1 MANPSRVPALVF
13 WGAIA
18 LATTA
23 GCAKPDVEIRALPDG
38 ARELTCRH
46 TLPQCLS
53 HVEDVCKGASYEVL
67 YATDTQKIYGS
78 PSSSEVESR
87 TSQAVVH
94 CLGPHQKPMEEK
106 AAGAALMAAAASAPP
121 TGSTANGAAES
132 GMTSGGATTGGAT
145 AGGATAGGVTAGG
158 VTAAVAPARVCVP
171 GATQACVGSGACS
184 GGQACLPDGSGF
196 APCDCGT
203 AKPAP

>member
-13 WGAIA
+13 WGAAA
-18 LATTA
+18 LVVTA

-53 HVEDVCKGASYEVL
+53 HVEDVCKGSSYEVL

-78 PSSSEVESR
+78 PSSSEVETR
-87 TSQAVVH
+87 TSQAVIH

-106 AAGAALMAAAASAPP
+106 TAGAALIAAAGAAPATTDSATAAPGASAIPPASGAAASDAATNGVAP
-121 TGSTANGAAES
+121 GAIA
-132 GMTSGGATTGGAT
+132 
-145 AGGATAGGVTAGG
+145 AGGVAT
-158 VTAAVAPARVCVP
+158 TSARACVP
-171 GATQACVGSGACS
+171 GATQACVGPGACS
-184 GGQACLPDGSGF
+184 
-196 APCDCGT
+196 
-203 AKPAP
+203 